1 VSLAAVTATFNRKNG
16 RLFAMD
22 AAAQGAVSAAAS
34 AMLGAVRTV
43 RSFGGESLSFA
54 KFGEDVGKVR
64 LFLFAYRQFE

>member
-1 VSLAAVTATFNRKNG
+1 
-16 RLFAMD
+16 MD
-22 AAAQGAVSAAAS
+22 AMAQGAVSAAAS
-34 AMLGAVRTV
+34 ATLGAVRTV